1 MSGNP
6 LKEVLRARPLAPLR
20 QGVRGM
26 ADYFHYRPLLRY
38 RPKAVVRGGFSSLD
52 IAETLGARGICIL
65 ENVLDPGQVRRYR
78 DAFEAMFTGPDGNM
92 IGRTDVPGT
101 LSMMVDF
108 TQYPLF
114 ADLALD
120 ELVLAAV
127 EAYYKRPIY
136 LVATQANRLEP
147 VAAFEGDSYQW
158 HHDAKG
164 KYVKAMWLLTDVA
177 RDGQRMSYIAGS
189 HRLKHRSVTYDESR
203 CTSAQA
209 VRHGDVV
216 ECAALAGSVV
226 IFDTNGLHRGNRN
239 PGPQRDVIFGIYSA
253 GRYLHGCRYNPDL
266 PARLT
271 EWQRSILESSRTPSP
286 GYGS

>member
-1 MSGNP
+1 MSGKP
-6 LKEVLRARPLAPLR
+6 LKEVLRARPFAPLR
-20 QGVRGM
+20 QGVRGIS
-26 ADYFHYRPLLRY
+26 DYFHYRPLFRY
-38 RPKAVVRGGFSSLD
+38 EPRVVVRGAFSSLD
-52 IAETLGARGICIL
+52 IAEALGARGICIL
-65 ENVLDPGQVRRYR
+65 ENVLDGGWLQRYR
-78 DAFEAMFTGPDGNM
+78 DAFDSIFTGPDGKA

-101 LSMMVDF
+101 LSRMVDF
-108 TQYPLF
+108 TQFSIF
-114 ADLALD
+114 ADLALH

-177 RDGQRMSYIAGS
+177 RDGQRMSYVAGS
-189 HRLKHRSVTYDESR
+189 HRLKHHSVTYADSR
-203 CTSAQA
+203 VTSSQA
-209 VRHGDVV
+209 VRHGEIV
-216 ECAALAGSVV
+216 ECAAPAGSVV

-239 PGPQRDVIFGIYSA
+239 PGPGRDVIFGIYSA
-253 GRYLHGCRYNPDL
+253 GRYLHGCRFNPDL
-266 PARLT
+266 LPRLT
-271 EWQRSILESSRTPSP
+271 EWQRSILESSRVPSP

>member
-1 MSGNP
+1 MSNNP
-6 LKEVLRARPLAPLR
+6 IKEVLRARPFAPLR

-26 ADYFHYRPLLRY
+26 ADYFHYRPLFRY
-38 RPKAVVRGGFSSLD
+38 QSRTVVRGGFSSLD

-65 ENVLDPGQVRRYR
+65 ENVLDSGQVQSYR
-78 DAFEAMFTGPDGNM
+78 DAFDAMFTGPDGNV

-108 TQYPLF
+108 THYPLF
-114 ADLALD
+114 ADLALH
-120 ELVLAAV
+120 ELILAAV
-127 EAYYKRPIY
+127 EAYYRRPIY

-216 ECAALAGSVV
+216 ECVAPAGSVV

-266 PARLT
+266 LARLT